1 MYNIPIDVVA
11 TFNTVGKIKPN
22 YIRIEDENHV
32 LHTYKVESIAYTKEE
47 KYSGIA
53 AEIFACNI
61 RINDCLKLIQIKY
74 HVESHLWVML
84 SA

>member
-32 LHTYKVESIAYTKEE
+32 LHTYKIESIAYTKEE
-47 KYSGIA
+47 KYGGIP
-53 AEIFACNI
+53 AEVFACNI
-61 RINDCLKLIQIKY
+61 RMNDCLKLIQIKY
-74 HVESHLWVML
+74 HVESHLWVMM